1 MGFLITYIAGFF
13 SSVLVFSGIVVE
25 ESNLLVNLIIA
36 VMVTIVAGVFCH
48 KRHIKKRNEYYNRFS
63 RKFLEGSYK

>member
-1 MGFLITYIAGFF
+1 MKFLITYIAGFF
-13 SSVLVFSGIVVE
+13 SSVLVFSGIVE

-36 VMVTIVAGVFCH
+36 VMVTIAAGVFCH